1 MRQILKKLNFSSK
14 EIDVYL
20 AALNLGTASV
30 TELARKAEIKRPT
43 TYVVLERLKE
53 LGLVSLS
60 RKKGK
65 QIFTAENPEKLFRL
79 LEEEKEILLNKEK
92 ELKKSLPKLKA
103 LTKKDTTVPVIRY
116 YKGKEGVWNII
127 NDLMSS
133 QYDSRMIT
141 SGKAFD
147 LLGKKRIERD
157 VLQKRKQIGTKSYI
171 ISDHDSHQIDTYRK
185 KELLFR
191 EFRFLPET
199 IDLNSLV
206 YVYDDKVALIFLK
219 NFLTGIIIENKEL
232 FLVFKFMFDSLWK
245 ELEGKNLPG
254 E

>member
-1 MRQILKKLNFSSK
+1 MRQILKQLNFSEK

-20 AALNLGTASV
+20 AALKLGSASV
-30 TELARKAEIKRPT
+30 TELAKREGIKRPT
-43 TYVVLERLKE
+43 AYVVLEKFKE
-53 LGLVSLS
+53 MGLVSIS

-65 QIFTAENPEKLFRL
+65 KIFITEDPEKLLKL
-79 LEEEKEILLNKEK
+79 LDEEKEALLKKEK
-92 ELKKSLPKLKA
+92 ELKNSLPKLKA
-103 LTKKDTTVPVIRY
+103 LTKKDTTVPIIRY
-116 YKGKEGVWNII
+116 YKGKEGVWNIL

-133 QYDSRMIT
+133 QHDSRMIT

-147 LLGKKRIERD
+147 ILGKKRIEKD
-157 VLQKRKQIGTKSYI
+157 ILQKRKQIGTKSYI
-171 ISDHDSHQIDTYRK
+171 ISDHDPHQIDTYRK

-206 YVYDDKVALIFLK
+206 YIYEDKISLIFLR
-219 NFLTGIIIENKEL
+219 NSLTGIIIENKEL

-245 ELEGKNLPG
+245 ELEGKNLP

>member
-20 AALNLGTASV
+20 AALKLGSASV
-30 TELARKAEIKRPT
+30 TELAKRAETKRPT

-65 QIFTAENPEKLFRL
+65 QIFTAESPEKLFRL
-79 LEEEKEILLNKEK
+79 LEEEKETLLNKEK
-92 ELKKSLPKLKA
+92 ELKNSLPKLKA
-103 LTKKDTTVPVIRY
+103 LTKKDTTVPVVRY

-133 QYDSRMIT
+133 QHDSRMIT

-147 LLGKKRIERD
+147 ILGKKRIERD

-206 YVYDDKVALIFLK
+206 YIYDDKVALIFLR

-245 ELEGKNLPG
+245 ELEGKNLP